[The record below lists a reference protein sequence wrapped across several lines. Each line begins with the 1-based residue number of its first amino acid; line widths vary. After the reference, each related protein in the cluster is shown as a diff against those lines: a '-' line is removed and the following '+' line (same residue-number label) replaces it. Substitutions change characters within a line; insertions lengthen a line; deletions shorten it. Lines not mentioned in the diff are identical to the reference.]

1 MAGIETG
8 AEVSNFVGEVSEG
21 GGMVGVG
28 CVFFRTCPVLEV
40 GLRRGRVAG
49 VRAAGSPTLR

>member
-28 CVFFRTCPVLEV
+28 CVFFEHVLCWKWV
-40 GLRRGRVAG
+40 
-49 VRAAGSPTLR
+49 